1 MAQENKEELV
11 KKIVLLEAQ
20 ISVLTQENEELK
32 FAKNKLKELEKS
44 KEEIIANEHNVRKE
58 LVALQSQNS
67 LLNKNLE
74 TKTKELDVL
83 KVELTRLANLFDE
96 YIVSYKDQVKLLGVI
111 HRNAQNVEKF
121 LDDKVNDFNKGD
133 KK

>member
-20 ISVLTQENEELK
+20 VSVLTQENEELK
-32 FAKNKLKELEKS
+32 ILKTKLKEVEKS
-44 KEEIIANEHNVRKE
+44 KEEITSNEHNVRKE
-58 LVALQSQNS
+58 LVALQGQIS

-74 TKTKELDVL
+74 AKTKEVDVL
-83 KVELTRLANLFDE
+83 KGELTRLANLFDE
-96 YIVSYKDQVKLLGVI
+96 YIVSYKDQVKMLGVI